1 MKHYVTSRSN
11 NKTLVWL
18 WDNIKKIW
26 KEPAELVLGNKKA
39 LQQAMNITE
48 NASQDGREEKG
59 KSKY

>member
-26 KEPAELVLGNKKA
+26 KEPAELVLGNKKT